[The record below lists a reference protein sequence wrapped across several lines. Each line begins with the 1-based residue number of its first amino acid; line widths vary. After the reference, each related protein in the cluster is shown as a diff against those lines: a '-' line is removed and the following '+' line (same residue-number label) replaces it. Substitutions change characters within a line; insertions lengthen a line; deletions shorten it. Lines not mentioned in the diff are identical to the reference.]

1 MLPVEIVESIKKSLE
16 KITGK
21 SVKMTSSGEIESR
34 CPFCGGS
41 LSRVFKRQFYLGVSQ
56 APFLFYCFRC
66 QAKGTLADLIRFL
79 SSKGFT
85 LSLPEKA
92 PGRTSEKVSEG
103 SRSKGETSFWENYI
117 AVEGT
122 KSKLCDRCREYLLQR
137 IGSFITQETPLSLK
151 NEIFDWFFCCK
162 DVSRIFSK
170 PLNMIGVPSAFAS
183 YMILRSN
190 SLESKFFKYTALS
203 GKNDRKP
210 KDFPVLFYENNAS
223 GKDTNVVIFAEGVF
237 TGIGGLLQLYNT
249 LFKEYSKLFLF
260 ITSGKSNYSS
270 CFEFVPVF
278 LRVTNPEEPLTEI
291 YEKTDVFVLS
301 DNDVEKEYYQK
312 KVAKKI
318 SLLNRVFFVK
328 GVNIVYPEK
337 YKGSVK
343 DFADPVSSITRFVIK
358 PEDYEVRRI
367 NYDRKS

>member
-1 MLPVEIVESIKKSLE
+1 
-16 KITGK
+16 
-21 SVKMTSSGEIESR
+21 
-34 CPFCGGS
+34 
-41 LSRVFKRQFYLGVSQ
+41 
-56 APFLFYCFRC
+56 
-66 QAKGTLADLIRFL
+66 
-79 SSKGFT
+79 
-85 LSLPEKA
+85 
-92 PGRTSEKVSEG
+92 
-103 SRSKGETSFWENYI
+103 
-117 AVEGT
+117 
-122 KSKLCDRCREYLLQR
+122 
-137 IGSFITQETPLSLK
+137 
-151 NEIFDWFFCCK
+151 
-162 DVSRIFSK
+162 
-170 PLNMIGVPSAFAS
+170 
-183 YMILRSN
+183 
-190 SLESKFFKYTALS
+190 
-203 GKNDRKP
+203 
-210 KDFPVLFYENNAS
+210 VLFYENNAS